1 MRDTLHKHSEGQVE
15 LTADRTVQQK
25 VAERADVEKRYQRL
39 MSKYS
44 RKFVIISLKSVT
56 SKL

>member
-25 VAERADVEKRYQRL
+25 VAERADVEKRYQ
-39 MSKYS
+39 
-44 RKFVIISLKSVT
+44 SLEYNYHWQK
-56 SKL
+56 